1 MCPWNHSTNPNSNS
15 IPEKRRKKTCKNSS
29 IRDTGEGRRGE
40 PRRARVQRRFSK
52 SKNAHPPQIS
62 PPNVE
67 PNHPQLKIFP
77 QEDPHSTFV
86 HASHEIPGTLVAAHR
101 PRKYDILQPP
111 NESKEEEEEEEP
123 TFQPSSLSSSLYL
136 L

>member
-1 MCPWNHSTNPNSNS
+1 M
-15 IPEKRRKKTCKNSS
+15 IPEERG
-29 IRDTGEGRRGE
+29 GESRE
-40 PRRARVQRRFSK
+40 PRKSSTAVLEIKKRAS
-52 SKNAHPPQIS
+52 PQIS